1 MVLTAG
7 ALLLNSF
14 VFIAGGL
21 IMTLAPNIYW
31 LIPARFILGFAS
43 GLSSVVVPVY
53 LGEISPPAY
62 RGTIGDIHSNW

>member
-1 MVLTAG
+1 
-7 ALLLNSF
+7 
-14 VFIAGGL
+14 
-21 IMTLAPNIYW
+21 MTLAPNIYW